1 MKSQRLFNPPIFF
14 TVIIVAIILAMGAF
28 LAILFVQSR
37 PPSGTFQV
45 TIEDV
50 LVTVRLNPDQEVIIL
65 PGQGQ
70 GGELVPPE
78 QEIVAPPPPTET
90 PLPPPTETPIPPPPV
105 SQVTFVNHQVSSGET
120 LFSLAN
126 RYNTTIPLIARY
138 GVSSANLIPGHVV
151 AIAVANPAY
160 CPGRRAYVVREGDSA
175 FSISRAAGIS
185 VEQFQ
190 QINNFDANHVLRFT
204 DVVCLP

>member
-14 TVIIVAIILAMGAF
+14 TVIIIAIILAVGVF

-45 TIEDV
+45 TVEGV
-50 LVTVRLNPDQEVIIL
+50 LVTVNMDPNLEAIIL

-70 GGELVPPE
+70 GGELPPE
-78 QEIVAPPPPTET
+78 QIEPT
-90 PLPPPTETPIPPPPV
+90 LPPPTETPIPQPTETAVPPSV
-105 SQVTFVNHQVSSGET
+105 GQITFVNHQVSSGET

-126 RYNTTIPLIARY
+126 RYNTTIPLMARY
-138 GVSSANLIPGHVV
+138 GISSANLIPGQVI

-160 CPGRRAYVVREGDSA
+160 CPGRRTYVVREGDSA
-175 FSISRAAGIS
+175 FGISRAAGIS